1 MNNGNS
7 EWYKSIKKSP
17 LTPPGWVISG
27 VWTILY
33 MLIAASGV
41 IFLKNGG
48 AASSLGFIYYCV
60 AWVLNLS
67 WSNLFFKQQRPDLSF
82 IVILGMVLFIA
93 LNVHAFYPVNR
104 LAAYL
109 LVPYLVWVSFAT
121 YLNGYIVFMN
131 PKHRPEN

>member
-7 EWYKSIKKSP
+7 TWYKSLKKSP
-17 LTPPGWVISG
+17 LTPPGWVISS
-27 VWTILY
+27 VWAILY
-33 MLIAASGV
+33 ALIVASGV
-41 IFLKNGG
+41 IFIKNGG
-48 AASSLGFIYYCV
+48 SVYSAGFFYYCV

-67 WSNLFFKQQRPDLSF
+67 WSPLFFKYERPDLSF
-82 IVILGMVLFIA
+82 IVIIGMVLFIA
-93 LNVHAFYPVNR
+93 LNVYAFYPINC